1 MTAVRTARQLI
12 ARWEARA
19 DAYAIRRVG
28 QVTDQERAAIRVGR
42 GLEVASLPVP
52 EREAAR
58 HWLDEML
65 P

>member
-1 MTAVRTARQLI
+1 VSAARTASQLI

-19 DAYAIRRVG
+19 DAYATRRIG
-28 QVTDQERAAIRVGR
+28 QVTDQERTAIRVGR